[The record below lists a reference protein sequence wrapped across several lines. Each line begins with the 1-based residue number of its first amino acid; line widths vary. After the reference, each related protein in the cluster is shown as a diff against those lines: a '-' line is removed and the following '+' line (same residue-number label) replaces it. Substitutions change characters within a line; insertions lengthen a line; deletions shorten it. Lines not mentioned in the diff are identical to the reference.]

1 MKSNGID
8 IPLSHFGPRRKIDK
22 QKGLHNYNL
31 TSQEVSIIGAIVDR
45 LHRMLVERDPIRAH
59 TQFDALTVAMDIATI
74 HCNDRRLKL
83 SQLLMCDA
91 SDFRNDMIKIHTH
104 LNRVTGKLPNEIR
117 LIFEDNVL

>member
-1 MKSNGID
+1 MKNGIE
-8 IPLSHFGPRRKIDK
+8 IPLSHFGPRKPQDK

-31 TSQEVSIIGAIVDR
+31 TPQEISIIGAIVDR
-45 LHRMLVERDPIRAH
+45 LHSMLIERDPIRAH

-91 SDFRNDMIKIHTH
+91 SDFRADMIKIHTH
-104 LNRVTGKLPNEIR
+104 LNRTTGKLPNEIR
-117 LIFEDNVL
+117 LIFEENVI